1 MPPTHMTAPKIWNA
15 SPTNIFSAPT
25 AYGRREG
32 AKQGLCYH
40 QFIASRA
47 RVRTRYWSRPRWC
60 DRPSARQIASPESE
74 GPRSEVEAMYP
85 DRRAILGLAAAA
97 ALSAVPRRAWAQAY
111 PSRPVR
117 WIVGFTPGGGNDIV
131 ARLMGQWLQERL
143 GQPFVIEN
151 RPGAASNIAADVVVN
166 APADGYTLL
175 LANFSNGANATLYK
189 NLRFDFI
196 RDFVAVAGIV
206 RVPNAIL
213 VSSSVPASTIPE
225 FIAYAKANPGKVAMA
240 SAGVGSTGHL
250 AQELLKMLTGIE
262 TVHVPYRGNGP
273 ALTDLLGGQV
283 QALIASL
290 PSAIE
295 YIKAG
300 KVRGL
305 AVTSAARADMTPD
318 LPTVAEFV
326 PGYEVSSWYGI
337 GVPRN
342 TPADVV
348 ATLNREVNAG
358 LADRATMARLAQEG
372 GLAMPGTPDDF
383 ARLIADEIE
392 KWAKVIRA
400 ANIKA
405 E

>member
-1 MPPTHMTAPKIWNA
+1 M
-15 SPTNIFSAPT
+15 
-25 AYGRREG
+25 R
-32 AKQGLCYH
+32 
-40 QFIASRA
+40 
-47 RVRTRYWSRPRWC
+47 
-60 DRPSARQIASPESE
+60 
-74 GPRSEVEAMYP
+74 P
-85 DRRAILGLAAAA
+85 DRRAVLCTIAAA
-97 ALSAVPRRAWAQAY
+97 ALAAGPRFAAAQAY

-117 WIVGFTPGGGNDIV
+117 WVVGFTPGGGNDIV

-151 RPGAASNIAADVVVN
+151 RPGAASNIATDAVAN

-189 NLRFDFI
+189 NLRFDFL
-196 RDFVAVAGIV
+196 RDLAPVAGIV
-206 RVPNAIL
+206 RVPNVIM
-213 VSSSVPASTIPE
+213 VNSSVPASTIPE
-225 FIAYAKANPGKVAMA
+225 LIAYAKANPGKIAMA

-250 AQELLKMLTGIE
+250 AQELFKMLTGVE
-262 TVHVPYRGNGP
+262 MVHVPYRGNGP

-300 KVRGL
+300 KVKGL
-305 AVTSAARADMTPD
+305 AVTTQMRADM
-318 LPTVAEFV
+318 LPELAAAAEFV

-337 GVPRN
+337 AVPRK
-342 TPADVV
+342 TPAGVV
-348 ATLNREVNAG
+348 DTLNREVNAG
-358 LADRATMARLAQEG
+358 LADAKMKVKLAEQG
-372 GLAMPGTPDDF
+372 GMTMPGTPADF
-383 ARLIADEIE
+383 SRLIAEETE

-400 ANIKA
+400 ADIKP

>member
-1 MPPTHMTAPKIWNA
+1 M
-15 SPTNIFSAPT
+15 
-25 AYGRREG
+25 
-32 AKQGLCYH
+32 
-40 QFIASRA
+40 
-47 RVRTRYWSRPRWC
+47 
-60 DRPSARQIASPESE
+60 
-74 GPRSEVEAMYP
+74 
-85 DRRAILGLAAAA
+85 AA
-97 ALSAVPRRAWAQAY
+97 ALSSAPRHAWAQAY
-111 PSRPVR
+111 PARPVR
-117 WIVGFTPGGGNDIV
+117 WVVGFTPGGGNDIV

-166 APADGYTLL
+166 SPADGYTLL

-196 RDFVAVAGIV
+196 RDFAPVAGIV

-213 VSSSVPASTIPE
+213 VNASVPARTIPE
-225 FIAYAKANPGKVAMA
+225 FIAYAKANPGKITMA

-250 AQELLKMLTGIE
+250 AQELFKMLTGVE
-262 TVHVPYRGNGP
+262 MVHVPYRGNGP

-305 AVTSAARADMTPD
+305 AVTTGMRADM
-318 LPTVAEFV
+318 LPELPAVAEFV

-337 GVPRN
+337 AVPRK
-342 TPADVV
+342 TPAGVID
-348 ATLNREVNAG
+348 TLNREVNAG
-358 LADRATMARLAQEG
+358 LADAKTKAKLAEQG
-372 GLAMPGTPDDF
+372 GMAMPGTPADF
-383 ARLIADEIE
+383 ARLIADETE
-392 KWAKVIRA
+392 KWGKVIRTA
-400 ANIKA
+400 DIKP

>member
-1 MPPTHMTAPKIWNA
+1 
-15 SPTNIFSAPT
+15 
-25 AYGRREG
+25 
-32 AKQGLCYH
+32 
-40 QFIASRA
+40 
-47 RVRTRYWSRPRWC
+47 
-60 DRPSARQIASPESE
+60 
-74 GPRSEVEAMYP
+74 MYP

-151 RPGAASNIAADVVVN
+151 RPGAASNIATDVVAN
-166 APADGYTLL
+166 AAADGYTLL

-189 NLRFDFI
+189 NLRFDFM
-196 RDFVAVAGIV
+196 RDFAPVAGIM
-206 RVPNAIL
+206 RVPNVIL
-213 VSSSVPASTIPE
+213 VNPSVPASTIPE
-225 FIAYAKANPGKVAMA
+225 FIAYAKGNPHKITMA
-240 SAGVGSTGHL
+240 SAGIGSTGHL

-305 AVTSAARADMTPD
+305 AVTTAMRADT
-318 LPTVAEFV
+318 LPELAAGAEFV
-326 PGYEVSSWYGI
+326 PGYEVSSWYGVA
-337 GVPRN
+337 VPRK
-342 TPADVV
+342 TPAD
-348 ATLNREVNAG
+348 AIDRLNREVNAG
-358 LADRATMARLAQEG
+358 LADPKMKAKLAEQG
-372 GLAMPGTPDDF
+372 GMTMPGTPAEF
-383 ARLIADEIE
+383 ARLIADETE
-392 KWAKVIRA
+392 KWGKVIRA
-400 ANIKA
+400 ADIKA

>member
-1 MPPTHMTAPKIWNA
+1 MPI
-15 SPTNIFSAPT
+15 
-25 AYGRREG
+25 GRR
-32 AKQGLCYH
+32 A
-40 QFIASRA
+40 
-47 RVRTRYWSRPRWC
+47 V
-60 DRPSARQIASPESE
+60 
-74 GPRSEVEAMYP
+74 
-85 DRRAILGLAAAA
+85 LGLAALLAA
-97 ALSAVPRRAWAQAY
+97 PRVAPAEAY
-111 PSRPVR
+111 PARLVR
-117 WIVGFTPGGGNDIV
+117 WIVGYTPGGGNDII
-131 ARLMGQWLQERL
+131 ARLMAQWLQARL

-151 RPGAASNIAADVVVN
+151 RPGAASNLATEAVVK
-166 APADGYTLL
+166 APPDGYTLL
-175 LANFSNGANATLYK
+175 LANFANASNATLYT
-189 NLRFDFI
+189 NLKFDFV
-196 RDFVAVAGIV
+196 RDIAPVAGMV
-206 RVPNAIL
+206 RVPNLLL
-213 VSSSVPASTIPE
+213 VSPSLPATTVPE
-225 FIAYAKANPGKVAMA
+225 FIAYAKANPGKIAMA
-240 SAGVGSTGHL
+240 SSGTGSTGHL
-250 AQELLKMLTGIE
+250 AQELFKMMTG
-262 TVHVPYRGNGP
+262 TAMVHVPYRGNGP

-290 PSAIE
+290 PSALE
-295 YIKAG
+295 YVKAG

-318 LPTVAEFV
+318 LPAVAEFV

-337 GVPRN
+337 GAPRN

>member
-1 MPPTHMTAPKIWNA
+1 
-15 SPTNIFSAPT
+15 
-25 AYGRREG
+25 
-32 AKQGLCYH
+32 
-40 QFIASRA
+40 
-47 RVRTRYWSRPRWC
+47 
-60 DRPSARQIASPESE
+60 
-74 GPRSEVEAMYP
+74 MYP

-151 RPGAASNIAADVVVN
+151 RPGAASNIATDVVAN
-166 APADGYTLL
+166 AAADGYTLL

-189 NLRFDFI
+189 NLRFDFM
-196 RDFVAVAGIV
+196 RDFAPVAGIM
-206 RVPNAIL
+206 RVPNVIL
-213 VSSSVPASTIPE
+213 VNPSVPASTIPE
-225 FIAYAKANPGKVAMA
+225 FIAYAKANPHKITMA
-240 SAGVGSTGHL
+240 SAGIGSTGHL

-305 AVTSAARADMTPD
+305 AVTTAMRADT
-318 LPTVAEFV
+318 LPELAAGAEFV

-337 GVPRN
+337 AVPRK
-342 TPADVV
+342 TPAD
-348 ATLNREVNAG
+348 AIDRLNREVNAG
-358 LADRATMARLAQEG
+358 LADPKMKAKLAEQG
-372 GLAMPGTPDDF
+372 GMTMPGTPAEF
-383 ARLIADEIE
+383 ARLIADETE
-392 KWAKVIRA
+392 KWGKVIRA
-400 ANIKA
+400 ADIKA